1 MFKVFPSR
9 PLTINIINHKRSLSW
24 LPLAILLWI
33 MDVCFLSGISWGQR
47 SIPLPKKEKLAPT
60 QPRTTELSAPTFTP
74 KNPPPPNYLPPKFEK
89 NNAQQFN
96 TYRLDVG
103 DGLNINVP
111 LFPEFNT
118 AAVINP
124 EGQIIM
130 PILGRISL
138 VGLSLAEAEQK
149 IIYELSNRY
158 LRVEPEVFVV
168 LTSPRPAQI
177 NILGEV
183 VRPGFY
189 SFVSGSPLN
198 VALSAAGGST
208 EDADLRTLIVRR
220 SLVDGTV
227 IERTVDLYTPL
238 INSQAL
244 PDVRIQGGDTIIV
257 KKFEVGSD
265 RDYDRALIAKTT
277 LPQQTITVRIVAP
290 VSLGGTALRNVSLPN
305 GSTFLDAVATLPQGD
320 IILINYKEVALVR
333 FDREQGK
340 VVTQMINTVKTI
352 EGDLAENVN
361 LQDDDVI
368 VVSRTLIGKVFN
380 VFNVLTRPIRD
391 ILSFRSLFRFIFR
404 D

>member
-1 MFKVFPSR
+1 M
-9 PLTINIINHKRSLSW
+9 
-24 LPLAILLWI
+24 
-33 MDVCFLSGISWGQR
+33 
-47 SIPLPKKEKLAPT
+47 
-60 QPRTTELSAPTFTP
+60 
-74 KNPPPPNYLPPKFEK
+74 
-89 NNAQQFN
+89 
-96 TYRLDVG
+96 
-103 DGLNINVP
+103 
-111 LFPEFNT
+111 
-118 AAVINP
+118 
-124 EGQIIM
+124 
-130 PILGRISL
+130 
-138 VGLSLAEAEQK
+138 
-149 IIYELSNRY
+149 
-158 LRVEPEVFVV
+158 
-168 LTSPRPAQI
+168 
-177 NILGEV
+177 
-183 VRPGFY
+183 
-189 SFVSGSPLN
+189 
-198 VALSAAGGST
+198 
-208 EDADLRTLIVRR
+208 
-220 SLVDGTV
+220 DGTV

-290 VSLGGTALRNVSLPN
+290 VTLGGTALRNVSLPN

-320 IILINYKEVALVR
+320 IILINYKKVALVR